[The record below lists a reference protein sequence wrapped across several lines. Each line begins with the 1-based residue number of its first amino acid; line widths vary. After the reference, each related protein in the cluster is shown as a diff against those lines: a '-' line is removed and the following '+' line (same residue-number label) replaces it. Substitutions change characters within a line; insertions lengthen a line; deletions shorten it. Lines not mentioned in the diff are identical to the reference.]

1 MLNKKNLF
9 RIVILLFLYL
19 VISNILDKDNLISN
33 FRTFWCHY
41 SYLIA
46 CIIFFKKDFL
56 YKPAY
61 ILGLFF
67 FIILYF
73 LEFYLELEN
82 QRIYAPKSKGFQKQ
96 VCGSSFV
103 NKENLNIYPLG
114 GISFKK

>member
-33 FRTFWCHY
+33 FRTFFGVTIVI
-41 SYLIA
+41 LLLVL
-46 CIIFFKKDFL
+46 FFLKKDFL

-67 FIILYF
+67 L
-73 LEFYLELEN
+73 
-82 QRIYAPKSKGFQKQ
+82 
-96 VCGSSFV
+96 
-103 NKENLNIYPLG
+103 
-114 GISFKK
+114 